1 MNGKAASRLISRAW
15 YYFRLG
21 YSTYLTFLLGYI
33 STLVTVYYLAVKNI
47 PSLLDVFP
55 KFVPFA
61 VLATVVGVPLS
72 VGVGWIHLKRS
83 TLYTS
88 ETDIS
93 MEANPY
99 NYKLVP
105 GKETEIFYP
114 ALLVQLMILRN
125 LSESNRLLTDA
136 EKVQLEQLEDRL
148 KHLIKGGYVGTPRR
162 RA

>member
-1 MNGKAASRLISRAW
+1 LNGKATFRLISRAW

-33 STLVTVYYLAVKNI
+33 STLITVYYLAIKNI
-47 PSLLDVFP
+47 PLLLDVFP

-61 VLATVVGVPLS
+61 ILATVIGAPLS
-72 VGVGWIHLKRS
+72 IGIGWIHLKRS

-88 ETDIS
+88 EADIS